1 MEDIQEK
8 SCNLCTGP
16 ISSTTAKRT
25 TSRIFIP
32 APCDSFVPHTE
43 KNRPSRIAWTRSS
56 VFTVFR
62 LDFSHAIDPRL
73 FHSDSR
79 ETRTFDFDRYELSK
93 LLPAIVESLATR
105 KCFQTNRSDFVTVEL
120 ICEGEKTVNY
130 HVYFTVSKAAK
141 RGYLNLYISSAYV
154 ANRKAGSSG
163 RSINFL
169 VILHRTMNRIRIKA

>member
-1 MEDIQEK
+1 
-8 SCNLCTGP
+8 
-16 ISSTTAKRT
+16 
-25 TSRIFIP
+25 
-32 APCDSFVPHTE
+32 
-43 KNRPSRIAWTRSS
+43 
-56 VFTVFR
+56 
-62 LDFSHAIDPRL
+62 
-73 FHSDSR
+73 
-79 ETRTFDFDRYELSK
+79 
-93 LLPAIVESLATR
+93 
-105 KCFQTNRSDFVTVEL
+105 VTVEL